1 MFSGGRASSLP
12 LISGGQ
18 EPTIK
23 ELSSKGR
30 KAYNFPILDVPE
42 KDIQI
47 DGLRDDLPNLPEVS
61 EHDLVMHY
69 TRLAHRNFAVDLG
82 FYPLG
87 SCTMKYNPRFADSIA
102 SIHSFTESHPATP
115 DYLTQGN
122 MEVLYKTESIL
133 LEITGMDRATFQ
145 PPAGAS
151 GELTGLLMIKAY
163 HEDKGNIN
171 KNKIIVPD
179 SAHGTNPAS
188 ASMAGYEVLEV
199 PTNDNGTVDIE
210 VLKNIVDETVAG
222 LMLTNPNT
230 VGLFETEI
238 LQIAEII
245 HNVDGLLYYD
255 GANLNAIV
263 GISRPGDMGF
273 DIVHSNLHKTF
284 ATPHGGGGP
293 GSGPVAVKDFL
304 IDFLPGPIVDNNDN
318 EYNWFQPSKSIGRMH
333 GYHGNF
339 LVILRALVYMLLL
352 GSEGLSLLGR
362 SSVLNS
368 RYLSKL
374 INENIPLA
382 YDEPCMHEFV
392 VSVKDL
398 KKSHNIK
405 AYDIGKALLDHGY
418 HSPTIYFPLIID
430 EALMFEPTETQT
442 IDTLNDLANSI
453 RLIVNDVISG
463 KIDITESPFNL
474 PVTRPNELIP
484 AKHLTVKWGDF
495 EDLEI
500 DNRID
505 E

>member
-1 MFSGGRASSLP
+1 MFSGGNAESLP
-12 LISGGQ
+12 LISGKP

-23 ELSSKGR
+23 ELSSEGR
-30 KAYNFPILDVPE
+30 KAYNFPSLDVPE
-42 KDIQI
+42 QKIKI
-47 DGLRDDLPNLPEVS
+47 EGLREDPPNLPEVS

-102 SIHSFTESHPATP
+102 SIPAFSESHPASP

-122 MEVLYKTESIL
+122 LEVLYKTEEIL
-133 LEITGMDRATFQ
+133 LEITGMDHLTFQ

-163 HEDKGNIN
+163 HDDKGNVN

-199 PTNDNGTVDIE
+199 PTNKNGTVDIE
-210 VLKNIVDETVAG
+210 VLKNIVDDSVAG

-238 LQIAEII
+238 LEIAEII
-245 HNVDGLLYYD
+245 HKVDGLLYYD

-263 GISRPGDMGF
+263 GVSRPGDMGF

-304 IDFLPGPIVDNNDN
+304 KDYLPGPIVVNSNDA
-318 EYNWFQPSKSIGRMH
+318 YVWYSPSKSIGRMH

-362 SSVLNS
+362 SSVLNA

-374 INENIPLA
+374 INLSIPLA
-382 YDEPCMHEFV
+382 YEEPCMHEFV
-392 VSVKDL
+392 ISVKDL
-398 KKSHNIK
+398 KKTHGVK
-405 AYDIGKALLDHGY
+405 AYDIGKALLDSGY
-418 HSPTIYFPLIID
+418 HSPTIYFPLIIE

-442 IDTLNDLANSI
+442 VDTLNDLSETIGN
-453 RLIVNDVISG
+453 IVNDVKSG
-463 KIDITESPFNL
+463 TVDITKAPFNL
-474 PVTRPNELIP
+474 PVGRPNEIIP

-495 EDLEI
+495 EELEI
-500 DNRID
+500 DNRMD
-505 E
+505 

>member
-1 MFSGGRASSLP
+1 MVSGGNASSIP
-12 LISGGQ
+12 LISGSP

-30 KAYNFPILDVPE
+30 KAYNFPLLDIPE
-42 KDIQI
+42 KII
-47 DGLRDDLPNLPEVS
+47 KINGLRDDLPNLPEVS
-61 EHDLVMHY
+61 EHDLVMHF
-69 TRLAHRNFAVDLG
+69 TRLAHRNFGVDLG

-102 SIHSFTESHPATP
+102 SLPAFTESHPATP
-115 DYLTQGN
+115 DYLSQGN
-122 MEVLYKTESIL
+122 LTVLKDIEKIL
-133 LEITGMDRATFQ
+133 LEVTGMDNITFQ

-163 HEDKGNIN
+163 HKDKGNIN

-188 ASMAGYEVLEV
+188 ASMAGFEVLEV
-199 PTNDNGTVDIE
+199 PTNKEGIVDIN
-210 VLKNIVDETVAG
+210 VLKKLVDNTVAG

-230 VGLFETEI
+230 LGLFETDIIE
-238 LQIAEII
+238 IAEII

-255 GANLNAIV
+255 GANLNAII

-293 GSGPVAVKDFL
+293 GSGPVAVKSFL
-304 IDFLPGPIVDNNDN
+304 KDYLPGPIVELVGSNFKWI
-318 EYNWFQPSKSIGRMH
+318 YPKKSIGRMH

-352 GSEGLSLLGR
+352 GKEGLSNLGR
-362 SSVLNS
+362 MSVLNA
-368 RYLSKL
+368 RYLSKK
-374 INENIPLA
+374 IEISIPLA
-382 YDEPCMHEFV
+382 YKQPCMHEFV
-392 VSVKDL
+392 VSAKDL

-405 AYDIGKALLDHGY
+405 AYDIGKALLDRGF
-418 HSPTIYFPLIID
+418 HSPTIYFPLIIE
-430 EALMFEPTETQT
+430 EALMFEPTETQS
-442 IDTLNDLANSI
+442 IDTLDDVADAIASI
-453 RLIVNDVISG
+453 IKDVRDG
-463 KIDITESPFNL
+463 VVDITNAPFNL
-474 PVTRPNELIP
+474 PVSRPNEIIP

-495 EDLEI
+495 EDLDK
-500 DNRID
+500 DNII
-505 E
+505 